1 MVYIPKR
8 SWLCNLCYLCRT
20 MLQLSVP
27 ALKRKN
33 KKGKGHRGAQWCSQD
48 IHTYT
53 YIYKL

>member
-1 MVYIPKR
+1 
-8 SWLCNLCYLCRT
+8 
-20 MLQLSVP
+20 MLFMQNNAS
-27 ALKRKN
+27 AQCSSTKKKN